1 MKRKY
6 FTPLIFFVVPTVICS
21 VLMWPRAAMKVSL
34 IGGFSIMILSMI
46 MTYVFGLRMVLK
58 DKNLQ
63 DRGNEKQ

>member
-1 MKRKY
+1 MKKKY
-6 FTPLIFFVVPTVICS
+6 FTPLVFFVVPTVICS
-21 VLMWPRAAMKVSL
+21 ALMWPPAAMKVTL

-63 DRGNEKQ
+63 DRGNEK